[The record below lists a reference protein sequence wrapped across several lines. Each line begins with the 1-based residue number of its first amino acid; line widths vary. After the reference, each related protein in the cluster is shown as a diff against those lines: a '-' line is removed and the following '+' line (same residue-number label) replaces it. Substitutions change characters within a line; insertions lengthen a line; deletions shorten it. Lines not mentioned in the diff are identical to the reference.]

1 MRTYVRPSLFALAA
15 LAASAALAGAQ
26 SLGELAAKE
35 KERQE
40 KERQKRGG
48 ASKVITENDLG
59 GRKGGTLSNAGATA
73 GESAPAASPSPAAAG
88 GAGVKPAEAKEKTPD
103 EIRAE
108 QENDWRQRT
117 SRARD
122 EVTQLTDKVNRI
134 QQTLNDLTAN
144 LYSSSRTAVI
154 QQFDAT
160 KAELAAAQ
168 QKVADLEEEGRR
180 NQYR

>member
-1 MRTYVRPSLFALAA
+1 MRAHVRPSLFVLAA
-15 LAASAALAGAQ
+15 LAVSAAVAGAQ

-73 GESAPAASPSPAAAG
+73 GESAPAASPSPGAAG
-88 GAGVKPAEAKEKTPD
+88 AKPAEAKEKTPD

-117 SRARD
+117 GRARD

-144 LYSSSRTAVI
+144 LYSSSRTAVL
-154 QQFDAT
+154 QQLETT
-160 KAELAAAQ
+160 KTELAAAQ

-180 NQYR
+180 KQYR

>member
-1 MRTYVRPSLFALAA
+1 MRTYVRPSLFVLVA
-15 LAASAALAGAQ
+15 LAASAAVAGAQ

-73 GESAPAASPSPAAAG
+73 GEAAPAASPSPAAAG
-88 GAGVKPAEAKEKTPD
+88 AGAKPAEAKEKTAD

-108 QENDWRQRT
+108 QENDWRQRMG
-117 SRARD
+117 RARD
-122 EVTQLTDKVNRI
+122 EVTQLTDKANRI

-144 LYSSSRTAVI
+144 LYSSSRTAVL
-154 QQFDAT
+154 QQLETT
-160 KAELAAAQ
+160 KTELAAAR